1 VFAETKRTNHLK
13 AEILWEP
20 VRGLNVEG
28 YEIRMGRSVSKKPF
42 SIIREINGT
51 KAFEPEGAVGE
62 RVFGTYLHGIFHNFE
77 FTEQFLNM
85 LRLEKG
91 LEPITVQKWSI
102 EEEIERFAK
111 IVEKSIDINYILRSL
126 GL

>member
-1 VFAETKRTNHLK
+1 
-13 AEILWEP
+13 
-20 VRGLNVEG
+20 
-28 YEIRMGRSVSKKPF
+28 
-42 SIIREINGT
+42 T
-51 KAFEPEGAVGE
+51 KAFEPEGVVGE

-111 IVEKSIDINYILRSL
+111 IVERNLDL
-126 GL
+126 GLLMKLLDLE